1 LCFLAQFISK
11 KKTSQ
16 YVNKNIL
23 NINILH
29 DFGMNIIKEIR
40 HNQQDQVILPDRQ
53 YLEAMKVI
61 SVSLPATLPTFD
73 IIAQYS

>member
-1 LCFLAQFISK
+1 
-11 KKTSQ
+11 
-16 YVNKNIL
+16 
-23 NINILH
+23 
-29 DFGMNIIKEIR
+29 MNIIKEIR